1 MSGQTG
7 QAARHQQAPLGMIGA
22 MIVLAVLLLA
32 WLGFRSLTSDDPD
45 SAVRTID
52 YAQVVA
58 PAREAASF
66 DLVAPASLPT
76 GWRATSAGFTDTVP
90 QHWHLGVL
98 TDQDRYIGLEQGPA
112 TVRSFV
118 EKYVDEAASRTGS
131 VDVAGRRWT
140 SYTDSGG
147 DLALVRRDGGDTTLV
162 VGHDVPR
169 ATLESYVAGLR

>member
-1 MSGQTG
+1 MV
-7 QAARHQQAPLGMIGA
+7 GA

-32 WLGFRSLTSDDPD
+32 WLGFRSLTSDDPG
-45 SAVRTID
+45 SAVRTVD
-52 YAQVVA
+52 YVQVVTPARKAADFALLA
-58 PAREAASF
+58 PAT
-66 DLVAPASLPT
+66 LPT
-76 GWRATSAGFTDTVP
+76 GWRATSAGFTNTVP

-112 TVRSFV
+112 TVSSFV

-131 VDVAGRRWT
+131 LDVAGRRWT
-140 SYTDSGG
+140 TYTDPGG
-147 DLALVRRDGGDTTLV
+147 DLALVRTDGGAATLV